1 MIRLTEEEGVVAR
14 KFSEEREIQIRLAI
28 INNST
33 SRSLQPFMNFQA
45 VVHLRASTHF
55 SCVRPRASFL
65 TFAARLLKKTGEKG
79 QDGCGTARV
88 RGRKTST
95 RRASET
101 PHSPRWKTGRNRKKR
116 NLARWRALLAV
127 RLLRCFQRG
136 RELITWTWCERV
148 RVRVGVSWGGNAC
161 DHYET

>member
-1 MIRLTEEEGVVAR
+1 MREIVSRKGRRKQCR
-14 KFSEEREIQIRLAI
+14 KFREEREIQIRLAI

-101 PHSPRWKTGRNRKKR
+101 PHSPRWKTGRNRKKEISR
-116 NLARWRALLAV
+116 DGG
-127 RLLRCFQRG
+127 RCWPCAFYG
-136 RELITWTWCERV
+136 V
-148 RVRVGVSWGGNAC
+148 FNVGGS
-161 DHYET
+161 